1 MSYTVGDGTVV
12 LALAAGV
19 VGYIYVQHQTRRK
32 RLEIIHQERLVAM
45 EKGIPL
51 PEFPLEPTRNQQ
63 GPDPTGVLPI
73 LGTVLLSLSVGTMI
87 VLYRTLEPAER
98 GFWVSPLPFAF
109 LGVGLLTFHF
119 LKRDAGR

>member
-1 MSYTVGDGTVV
+1 MSYTVGDGMVG

-19 VGYIYVQHQTRRK
+19 VGYVYVQHQSRRN
-32 RLEIIHQERLVAM
+32 RLEIIHQERLAAM

-51 PEFPLEPTRNQQ
+51 PEFPLDPARDPSV
-63 GPDPTGVLPI
+63 PDPNVLPI

-87 VLYRTLEPAER
+87 MLYRTLEAAKHT
-98 GFWVSPLPFAF
+98 FWVLPLPFAF

-119 LKRDAGR
+119 LNRDAGR